1 MSKEKS
7 NSKDMSSSNQCKNC
21 DRDRDLNNNYVNYN
35 NGAYFTTNQNTNN
48 RNAPTNFTNNAMNNN
63 NNNNSTSNTAVA
75 TKQQQPKITAK
86 VMFGSCSAIKEL
98 REKEQAEKNRSTQ
111 AGRRQ

>member
-1 MSKEKS
+1 
-7 NSKDMSSSNQCKNC
+7 MSSWNQCKNC

-48 RNAPTNFTNNAMNNN
+48 HNASTNFTNSAMNSNNN
-63 NNNNSTSNTAVA
+63 NNTSNTAVA
-75 TKQQQPKITAK
+75 TKQQATKITAK

-111 AGRRQ
+111 GGRRQ

>member
-1 MSKEKS
+1 
-7 NSKDMSSSNQCKNC
+7 MSSSNQCKNC

-48 RNAPTNFTNNAMNNN
+48 RNAPTNNTNNAMNNN

>member
-48 RNAPTNFTNNAMNNN
+48 RNAPTNFTSNAM
-63 NNNNSTSNTAVA
+63 NNNSTSNTAVA
-75 TKQQQPKITAK
+75 TKQQQTKITAK